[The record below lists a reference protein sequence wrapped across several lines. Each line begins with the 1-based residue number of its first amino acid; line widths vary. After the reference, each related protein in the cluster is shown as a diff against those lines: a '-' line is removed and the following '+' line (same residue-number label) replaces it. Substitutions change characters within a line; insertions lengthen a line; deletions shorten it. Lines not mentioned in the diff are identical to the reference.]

1 MKQDTAAELARNA
14 GKRVFHFHG
23 GLRLH
28 HHKQASCKVAVQTLA
43 IPPRLY
49 IPLAQNAGPAA
60 QPLVTPGSRVLKGQQ
75 LARFD
80 EPSLGF
86 VHAPTSGTVVAIAR
100 QPVTHQSG
108 LEGLCVVLK
117 PDGLDRWTQLDPIEH
132 WRSVDAEVIL
142 QRLCESGLV
151 GLGGAVFPTSK
162 KVDEARK
169 SGIHTL
175 ILNGAECE
183 PYISCDEMLMREQP
197 DKIVLGALILQR
209 AVAAEQVIIA
219 IEDQMGEVFSALQ
232 AALSRADCTDV
243 RLVRVTTIYPDGG
256 EKQLIQVLTGL
267 EVPSGCRPPE
277 LGLLCHNV
285 ATAAAVAEAVTEG
298 KPLLQRIVTVS
309 GNGVKRP
316 SNLLALIGTPIS
328 NLVDACGGYT
338 EDAARLVLGGPMMGY
353 ALASDQNPV
362 IKAANCIL
370 VLSQRDVQPGQAEM
384 PCIRCGECARVCPA
398 LLLPQTLNWQIRNDL
413 LDQATDSGLGECI
426 ECGCCDYVCPSH
438 IPLVDWFRFGKSE
451 HNLLSKAR
459 AQSERARDR
468 FEAREARL
476 EQLRQDRTRRMNEK
490 KQALQDRPPSPDG
503 APGRGQP

>member
-1 MKQDTAAELARNA
+1 MQDSAVELARNA
-14 GKRVFHFHG
+14 GQRLFHFHG
-23 GLRLH
+23 GLHLR
-28 HHKQASCKVAVQTLA
+28 HHKQACCQVALQAVA

-49 IPLAQNAGPAA
+49 IPLMQHAGPEAT
-60 QPLVTPGSRVLKGQQ
+60 PLVTIGAHVLKGEPVG
-75 LARFD
+75 RFD
-80 EPSLGF
+80 EPSIGY
-86 VHAPTSGTVVAIAR
+86 VHAPTSGTVTAIAR
-100 QPVTHQSG
+100 QAITHPAG

-117 PDGLDRWTQLDPIEH
+117 PDGLDRWIQLQPIEH
-132 WRSVDAEVIL
+132 WQSVDPELIR
-142 QRLCESGLV
+142 QRICESGIV

-162 KVDEARK
+162 KVEEARK
-169 SGIHTL
+169 SAIHTL

-197 DKIVLGALILQR
+197 DKVVLGALILQR

-232 AALSRADCTDV
+232 TAVSKAECTHI
-243 RLVRVTTIYPDGG
+243 RLVKLRTIYPEGG

-267 EVPSGCRPPE
+267 EIPAGCRPPE

-298 KPLLQRIVTVS
+298 KPLVQRVVTVT

-316 SNLLALIGTPIS
+316 RNLLALIGTPIS

-338 EDAARLVLGGPMMGY
+338 QDAARLVLGGPMMGY

-370 VLSQRDVQPGQAEM
+370 VLSSRDIQPDQAEM

-413 LDQATDSGLGECI
+413 LDDASDSGLGECI

-438 IPLVDWFRFGKSE
+438 IPLVEWFRFGKSE
-451 HNLLSKAR
+451 HHLLALERAR
-459 AQSERARDR
+459 SDLARDR
-468 FEAREARL
+468 FLAREARL
-476 EQLRQDRTRRMNEK
+476 EQLKQDRERRLSEK
-490 KQALQDRPPSPDG
+490 KHALQDRPTVESG
-503 APGRGQP
+503 TTGQGPA